1 MTIRLFQAIDQ
12 PAVLKMMTD
21 HDFQFPSFI
30 RDQYPTRWD
39 SFLKMTDERISA
51 YYVMVDEA
59 DVVIGHAGYIF
70 QPTVNRYEIVGV
82 VTSKSH
88 LRQGVARAL
97 ITKICIKI
105 AEFGCSDVMLYT
117 LDHEE
122 NEAALVFY
130 ERMNFKK
137 EGVDLN
143 YYTSGFHRLSLV
155 KTL

>member
-30 RDQYPTRWD
+30 RDQYPARWD
-39 SFLKMTDERISA
+39 LFLKMTDERISA

-82 VTSKSH
+82 VTCKSH
-88 LRQGVARAL
+88 LRQGVARGL

-105 AEFGCSDVMLYT
+105 AEFGIGDVMLYT

-130 ERMNFKK
+130 ERMNFQK
-137 EGVDLN
+137 EGVDMN